1 MSNNKVSDEVL
12 EKIRKCLNLAHGRG
26 ATQGEMEAAM
36 GKAKEIA
43 MRYHLE
49 IADISLEDK
58 SGKNKSTITTDKGSV
73 KIRSK
78 HFRPY
83 HRYVCATLMEVFGIR
98 IIIITSYRSYIFI
111 GETFD
116 VAVCCALFGWLE
128 EAFWD
133 CYWQI
138 RKSYGETDYVAGTA
152 NGAYLG
158 FYNGLLAANK
168 RAEAALSSAEK
179 QSWALVVV
187 DKNALVEQRMKEEY
201 PMLGKARRSS
211 IRSMDSGAYHTGYAK
226 GKTVNLRQVNG
237 GSSSTSIGS

>member
-1 MSNNKVSDEVL
+1 MSNNKVSDEVI
-12 EKIRKCLNLAHGRG
+12 EKIRKCLALAHGRG

-49 IADISLEDK
+49 IADISMEDK
-58 SGKNKSTITTDKGSV
+58 SGKNKKGSITTDKNSV
-73 KIRSK
+73 NIRSK
-78 HFRPY
+78 HVRPY
-83 HRYVCATLMEVFGIR
+83 HRYVTATLMEVFGIR
-98 IIIITSYRSYIFI
+98 VIQSYRSFIFI

-116 VAVCCALFGWLE
+116 VAVSCALFPWLE
-128 EAFWD
+128 EAFWS

-138 RKSYGETDYVAGTA
+138 RKSYGETEYVAGTA

-168 RAEAALSSAEK
+168 RAEATLTSTEK

-187 DKNALVEQRMKEEY
+187 DKNALVEQRMKEEF
-201 PMLGKARRSS
+201 PNLGKARKSTTRS
-211 IRSMDSGAYHTGYAK
+211 IDHGAYAAGYAK
-226 GKTVNLRQVNG
+226 GKTVNLRQVSG
-237 GSSSTSIGS
+237 GTSTGSIAG

>member
-1 MSNNKVSDEVL
+1 MSNNKVSDEVI

-26 ATQGEMEAAM
+26 ATQGEMEAAL

-43 MRYHLE
+43 MRYHLD
-49 IADISLEDK
+49 IAGISMEDK
-58 SGKNKSTITTDKGSV
+58 SGKNKSAITTDKGSV

-98 IIIITSYRSYIFI
+98 VIRSWQSFVFI

-116 VAVCCALFGWLE
+116 VAVCVALFPWLE

-138 RKSYGETDYVAGTA
+138 RKSYGETEYVAGTA
-152 NGAYLG
+152 NGAYMG
-158 FYNGLLAANK
+158 FYNGILAANK
-168 RAEAALSSAEK
+168 RAEASLSTAEK

-187 DKNALVEQRMKEEY
+187 DKNALVEQRVKQEY
-201 PMLGKARRSS
+201 PELGKSRKSS
-211 IRSMDSGAYHTGYAK
+211 IRAFNDGAYHTGYAK
-226 GKTVNLRQVNG
+226 GKQVNLRQVNG
-237 GSSSTSIGS
+237 GSGATAVR